1 MASSSGNMKYPPRLY
16 EIGKTPIQSRSMN
29 HSCFL
34 GNLQTLKEKVGEDVW
49 VELRESAVG
58 VIIKLKELE
67 YTWSAKSVHYFLVN
81 QLAIQSSHEVW
92 SLIENQPM
100 RFSLYEFEDITG
112 LNCDLFDTQE
122 QWNVAHEDFWVEMKV
137 PISEGPK
144 LNELQA
150 LFPSL
155 SNWPR
160 EKRVMVGL
168 LFLLSIGIFG
178 ISSNSRIPLHLA
190 KRVMDPAAFKR
201 YPWGRVA
208 FTSLVD
214 SIKVVTYERKRSYTL
229 RGCVHALLIWI
240 YESVQ
245 GLGEIYGHRI
255 EEAEVPL
262 LSWHGSRPRINFPNF
277 CAQEKKNYQ
286 KIRVRH
292 MIVKAMEDRYPKWDE
307 DEPPHE
313 DLDNMIVDILNHQL
327 NDKYWDVAQP
337 TKLPKRK
344 THVTAPSVPDRVDE
358 SPSTKRKKEK
368 ETAPE
373 MEESHTDMPI
383 INITIQKLLEAVNN
397 LSGRLETMDV
407 SVAERVTKT
416 LEASVQAQ
424 MEARMVSFETEFKN
438 KIAILQE
445 EINVLKAKDN
455 EKIPSNVGNS
465 KAHDEDSRAHD
476 EDDACSNSM
485 TKKSSVD
492 GLPIQCVIKKEKNKK
507 AMSVKIEEVPLKKV
521 KTEKSFAIPQ
531 LNDQSVSTEGGW
543 ESHLKW
549 QQSVTCR
556 LALEALASNLEEP
569 TRKRKTQLTKTQMPP
584 YVGNSTVKRI
594 ITAKT
599 VSKESYD
606 PLANVDQRKL
616 QKLLEFIKSDL
627 EDSES
632 GYGDRS
638 ASFFLTLIIPR
649 EVWPTKTYGWL
660 HDSHMAAA
668 MRMFHRRSMQSQ
680 SPFSSSRIAFL
691 DRWFVKSWVID
702 YKKFDETNELPEYLS
717 MAYNGEYPADFKTGK
732 KWLKDVDSLFL
743 CHHVNGDHWIALH
756 IELQKGLIHVY
767 DSIRTWVSDKKMQ
780 EECRP
785 FTKMIPVL
793 LKKMDP
799 KLRAKLDKPFTYRRY
814 NNIPQNED
822 PGDCGVYT
830 LKYIECLALG
840 YKFEGLSDQII
851 QPMRLKMAAEIYDE
865 VAMED

>member
-1 MASSSGNMKYPPRLY
+1 MASSSGNRKYPPRLY
-16 EIGKTPIQSRSMN
+16 QIGKTPIQSRSMN

-34 GNLQTLKEKVGEDVW
+34 SNLQTQKEKVGEDVW

-100 RFSLYEFEDITG
+100 RFSVYEFEDITG
-112 LNCDLFDTQE
+112 LNCDPFDTQE

-190 KRVMDPAAFKR
+190 KRVMDPAAFQR

-229 RGCVHALLIWI
+229 CGCVHALLIWI
-240 YESVQ
+240 YEFVQ

-255 EEAEVPL
+255 EETEVPL
-262 LSWHGSRPRINFPNF
+262 LSWLGSRPRINFPKF

-286 KIRVRH
+286 KIRVRN

-307 DEPPHE
+307 DEPPPE
-313 DLDNMIVDILNHQL
+313 DLDNMIVEILNDQL
-327 NDKYWDVAQP
+327 NDKFWDVVPP
-337 TKLPKRK
+337 TKCLKRK
-344 THVTAPSVPDRVDE
+344 AQVTAPSVPDNVDE
-358 SPSTKRKKEK
+358 SRSIKRKKEK

-383 INITIQKLLEAVNN
+383 ISSTIQKLLEAVKN
-397 LSGRLETMDV
+397 LSGRLETMDI
-407 SVAERVTKT
+407 SVAERVIKT
-416 LEASVQAQ
+416 LEASVQVQ
-424 MEARMVSFETEFKN
+424 VDARMGLSETEFK
-438 KIAILQE
+438 KMAILQE
-445 EINVLKAKDN
+445 EINVLKGKDI
-455 EKIPSNVGNS
+455 EKIPSNAGNS
-465 KAHDEDSRAHD
+465 KAHDED
-476 EDDACSNSM
+476 DASSNTM
-485 TKKSSVD
+485 TGK
-492 GLPIQCVIKKEKNKK
+492 P
-507 AMSVKIEEVPLKKV
+507 
-521 KTEKSFAIPQ
+521 FAIPH
-531 LNDQSVSTEGGW
+531 LNDQSDSTEGW

-549 QQSVTCR
+549 QKSVKCG
-556 LALEALASNLEEP
+556 LVLEELDSSLEEP
-569 TRKRKTQLTKTQMPP
+569 TRRRKPQLTKTQMPS

-599 VSKESYD
+599 DSKKSYD
-606 PLANVDQRKL
+606 PLAKVDSEKL
-616 QKLLEFIKSDL
+616 QKVLEFIKSDM
-627 EDSES
+627 EDAKSV
-632 GYGDRS
+632 YGDRS
-638 ASFFLTLIIPR
+638 ARFYLTLIVPR
-649 EVWPTKTYGWL
+649 EAWPTKTYGWL

-668 MRMFHRRSMQSQ
+668 MLMFHRRSMQSQ

-691 DRWFVKSWVID
+691 DHWFVNSWVND
-702 YKKFDETNELPEYLS
+702 YKSFDETNELSERYS
-717 MAYNGEYPADFKTGK
+717 MAYNGDYPAEFKTGK
-732 KWLKDVDSLFL
+732 KWLTDVDSLFL
-743 CHHVNGDHWIALH
+743 CHLFNGDHWVALH

-767 DSIRTWVSDKKMQ
+767 DSIRTWVPDKKMQ

-785 FTKMIPVL
+785 FTKMLPAL

-799 KLRAKLDKPFTYRRY
+799 KLKANLTSRSPT
-814 NNIPQNED
+814 
-822 PGDCGVYT
+822 V
-830 LKYIECLALG
+830 ALG
-840 YKFEGLSDQII
+840 YKFQGLSDQII
-851 QPMRLKMAAEIYDE
+851 QAMRLKMAAEIYDE
-865 VAMED
+865 VAVED